1 MHWKTNPQ
9 GLSYA
14 YRILGQIE
22 CMIHRSDTQ
31 RNVVAKTD
39 SIDGKHRAT
48 NSQARSLKRRHPRIL
63 SEWMIRRGKT
73 AFNTEVKREPCTEF
87 SDTNIYVSALFFS
100 KGTTEFVQ
108 RNAATSIPELRR
120 RGIRHE
126 SWTT

>member
-73 AFNTEVKREPCTEF
+73 AFNIEVKREPCTECSNTQISTYQHLSFQKAPLNSF
-87 SDTNIYVSALFFS
+87 SAMQPRQCQSY
-100 KGTTEFVQ
+100 
-108 RNAATSIPELRR
+108 AAEA
-120 RGIRHE
+120 
-126 SWTT
+126 

>member
-73 AFNTEVKREPCTEF
+73 AFNIEVKRELSTECSNTQISMYQHLSFQKAPLNSF
-87 SDTNIYVSALFFS
+87 SAMQPRQCQSY
-100 KGTTEFVQ
+100 
-108 RNAATSIPELRR
+108 AAEA
-120 RGIRHE
+120 
-126 SWTT
+126 